1 MVILCSMDSHDDGRA
16 IPEDARQATEQQEEL
31 QDELD
36 RRGAD
41 PEAPGLHE
49 SREQIADEN

>member
-1 MVILCSMDSHDDGRA
+1 MEQRENGRP
-16 IPEDARQATEQQEEL
+16 IPEDARKATEGQQEV

-36 RRGAD
+36 HRGGD
-41 PEAPGLHE
+41 PDGPGLHE